1 MAITITPLL
10 TLISD
15 CDATTGWTAVGG
27 TNTLN
32 IDVPIQGTGCI
43 HNYSASAAD
52 RGSDYDFGVDK
63 DLSVEDLYFWFAL
76 SKTGII
82 GDYGSTGL
90 RIRVTDAAG
99 VWGEW
104 NLFGKNTVPHNGW
117 IPWTVRVSQTYDAV
131 SGGSGPSRSAIR
143 KVGWRAN
150 SVLAKGYIYFDA
162 WRYGTG
168 LKLTEGTATVPA
180 TWEDI
185 FAADDLAANKYGV
198 IAKFG
203 GVYYL
208 QGQIQIGDAAQTII
222 TYFKDLSKV
231 IVFKDARVDNDFYEI
246 KILGAAT
253 YKTSFILGTKSG
265 TAGISGCIINSQSST
280 KTYKITATD
289 ANIDAFGLYG
299 CTFLEANTISLPVYA
314 TNHEVLN
321 SIFEKCAVVLVST
334 CIAENCNFISA
345 DDAGTRVTDTS
356 ASPVFK
362 NSNLIS
368 CPYGVRIPN
377 TGTYKFDNLKF
388 SGSTSA
394 DIDNTSGGLVTV
406 NCVNGANPTTYTGNT
421 VINNYVDVT
430 VTVKDEAQTNI
441 AGASVRI
448 SKLDDNSVVYMN
460 EITDV
465 NGIATESINYPG
477 AVNLRIRARKSTTS
491 TKYIPFETTGVM
503 TSTGFSL
510 TVTLYVDGNL

>member
-15 CDATTGWTAVGG
+15 CDAVGSWVAVGG

-32 IDVPIQGTGCI
+32 VDVPIQGTGCI
-43 HNYSASAAD
+43 HNYSASATD
-52 RGSDYDFGVDK
+52 RGSDWDFGVDK
-63 DLSVEDLYFWFAL
+63 DLSLENLYFWFAL
-76 SKTGII
+76 SKTTII
-82 GDYGSTGL
+82 GDYGSTGM

-104 NLFGKNTVPHNGW
+104 YLFGKNTVPHNGW
-117 IPWTVRVSQTYDAV
+117 IPWTVRVSQAYDAV

-150 SVLAKGYIYFDA
+150 AVLAKGYIYFDA

-168 LKLTEGTATVPA
+168 LKLTEGTAAVPA
-180 TWEDI
+180 SWEDI
-185 FAADDLAANKYGV
+185 FAADDDSTKKYGV
-198 IAKFG
+198 ISKFG

-208 QGQIQIGDAAQTII
+208 QGQIQIGDSAQTVI
-222 TYFKDLSKV
+222 TYFKDTSKV

-246 KILGAAT
+246 KVVGAAA

-265 TAGISGCIINSQSST
+265 AAGISGCIHSAQVST

-299 CTFLEANTISLPVYA
+299 CTLLEANTVSLPVYA

-321 SIFEKCAVVLVST
+321 SVFEKCAIVLLST
-334 CIAENCNFISA
+334 CIVQNCNIISA
-345 DDAGTRVTDTS
+345 DDAGARVTDTS
-356 ASPVFK
+356 DTPAFK

-368 CPYGVRIPN
+368 CPYAVRIPN
-377 TGTYKFDNLKF
+377 AGTYKFDNLKF

-406 NCVNGANPTTYTGNT
+406 NCVNGANPTTKTGNT
-421 VINNYVDVT
+421 VINNFVDVT
-430 VTVKDEAQTNI
+430 VTVKDEAQANI
-441 AGASVRI
+441 QGASVRV
-448 SKLDDNSVVYMN
+448 SKLDDNAVVYMN
-460 EITDV
+460 EVTDI
-465 NGIATESINYPG
+465 NGVATESINYPG
-477 AVNLRIRARKSTTS
+477 AVNLRVRARKSS
-491 TKYIPFETTGVM
+491 TGTRYIPFETTGVM
-503 TSTGFSL
+503 TDKGFTL
-510 TVTLYVDGNL
+510 TVTLYKDGNL